1 MQMKAVE
8 QVAGQL
14 AIQIDFLQVRTRAD
28 FEEAFASAIRLHADA
43 VVMLSD
49 AVIGTNLQTFADLV
63 VHHRLPAITLYPD
76 FARAGGLLAYG
87 PDTLDAYRQ
96 AGTIIGKVL
105 KGAKPAELPI
115 EVPTRFPLV
124 LNLRAAKT
132 LGLSIPTG
140 ILVRADEV
148 IE

>member
-49 AVIGTNLQTFADLV
+49 AVIGTNLQTLADLV

-87 PDTLDAYRQ
+87 PDILDAYRQ
-96 AGTIIGKVL
+96 AGTMIGKVL

-115 EVPTRFPLV
+115 EVPTRYPLV